1 MCLHLNVQ
9 SEEVVLQLLGFVDVR
24 FVAAGTHHV
33 PDVFVSHCDGE
44 VLLETS
50 ATDGALARGERL
62 HLRETAEEQ
71 VTFRQVDIILNHINY
86 FRSLSFNANTS

>member
-33 PDVFVSHCDGE
+33 PDVFVSHCDRE
-44 VLLETS
+44 VVPETLE
-50 ATDGALARGERL
+50 ADGALAGRQGL
-62 HLRETAEEQ
+62 HLQNKT
-71 VTFRQVDIILNHINY
+71 
-86 FRSLSFNANTS
+86 SLAVIAL